1 MTSDGSTPHMDS
13 DEEELMRMR
22 YFEALR
28 RQHFEEQMRQM
39 QLKER
44 ESSNKQPFRTPNVI
58 SFNYEDLYSYG
69 SEVNTASAN
78 YRPGNSNTLLRRR
91 KNPPKTISTTK
102 N

>member
-69 SEVNTASAN
+69 SEVTTASAN

-91 KNPPKTISTTK
+91 KNPPKTISATK